1 MKKESRMSLFKK
13 SNKTGGFIDEIR
25 CDEPSYLIWKWHPL
39 GLQSEKN
46 NRENA
51 IRWGSSLRV
60 KEGEVAV
67 FVYKQKNGIFQDFIE
82 GPFDQRIQTANLPI
96 LSSIV
101 GLIYEGGTPFQA
113 EVYFINLAR
122 LIKVSFG
129 VPFFDVYDPRFP
141 DFSVPVAVRGTINFR
156 IADYREFIRL
166 HKLSTF
172 RLEDFQMQIRS
183 SINRYIKDIVANA
196 PAVHD
201 VPVIQL
207 ETKISQINDAVEY
220 DIIQRMKE
228 DFGVIVSSV
237 DIRTIEIDKSSDG
250 YAKLMA
256 ITQNATTAT
265 VKAQTAAEI
274 KNIQEKQRIDMEDY
288 GESLRIQRNEA
299 QYARHKQT
307 QSEHFASFQVEEQA
321 KVGIAGAEALGK
333 MNANGVGTVDFNGNG
348 FNPAAMAA
356 GLAVG
361 SAVGQNIVGTMHR
374 MMDGGN
380 QLNEMTPPPVPIL
393 MYYVVVDGKAMGPYN
408 IVVLKQMISSGTLTS
423 ESLVWT
429 SGMSQWVSAKNVGSL
444 TELFEN
450 DVPPIPQKN

>member
-1 MKKESRMSLFKK
+1 M
-13 SNKTGGFIDEIR
+13 GFFSSGKR
-25 CDEPSYLIWKWHPL
+25 GRGCCFC
-39 GLQSEKN
+39 LQT
-46 NRENA
+46 
-51 IRWGSSLRV
+51 
-60 KEGEVAV
+60 
-67 FVYKQKNGIFQDFIE
+67 KNGIFQDFIE

-122 LIKVSFG
+122 LIQVSFG

-256 ITQNATTAT
+256 ITQNVTTAT

>member
-1 MKKESRMSLFKK
+1 M
-13 SNKTGGFIDEIR
+13 
-25 CDEPSYLIWKWHPL
+25 
-39 GLQSEKN
+39 
-46 NRENA
+46 
-51 IRWGSSLRV
+51 
-60 KEGEVAV
+60 
-67 FVYKQKNGIFQDFIE
+67 
-82 GPFDQRIQTANLPI
+82 
-96 LSSIV
+96 
-101 GLIYEGGTPFQA
+101 
-113 EVYFINLAR
+113 AR
-122 LIKVSFG
+122 LIQVSFG

-256 ITQNATTAT
+256 ITQNVTTAT

>member
-1 MKKESRMSLFKK
+1 
-13 SNKTGGFIDEIR
+13 
-25 CDEPSYLIWKWHPL
+25 
-39 GLQSEKN
+39 
-46 NRENA
+46 
-51 IRWGSSLRV
+51 
-60 KEGEVAV
+60 
-67 FVYKQKNGIFQDFIE
+67 
-82 GPFDQRIQTANLPI
+82 
-96 LSSIV
+96 
-101 GLIYEGGTPFQA
+101 
-113 EVYFINLAR
+113 
-122 LIKVSFG
+122 
-129 VPFFDVYDPRFP
+129 
-141 DFSVPVAVRGTINFR
+141 
-156 IADYREFIRL
+156 
-166 HKLSTF
+166 
-172 RLEDFQMQIRS
+172 MQIRS

-256 ITQNATTAT
+256 ITQNVTTAT

-429 SGMSQWVSAKNVGSL
+429 FGMSQWVSAKNVGSL

-450 DVPPIPQKN
+450 DVPPIPQKKLKNRITFLTTPPSEKSDTLPQTLDKTFFHFRKKYLESRCWNSRYFSYAGFCSNRAASSLSAASCSTFFST

>member
-1 MKKESRMSLFKK
+1 M
-13 SNKTGGFIDEIR
+13 
-25 CDEPSYLIWKWHPL
+25 
-39 GLQSEKN
+39 
-46 NRENA
+46 
-51 IRWGSSLRV
+51 
-60 KEGEVAV
+60 
-67 FVYKQKNGIFQDFIE
+67 
-82 GPFDQRIQTANLPI
+82 
-96 LSSIV
+96 
-101 GLIYEGGTPFQA
+101 
-113 EVYFINLAR
+113 YFINLAR
-122 LIKVSFG
+122 LIQVSFG

-250 YAKLMA
+250 YTKLMA
-256 ITQNATTAT
+256 ITQNVTTAT

-348 FNPAAMAA
+348 FRAC
-356 GLAVG
+356 
-361 SAVGQNIVGTMHR
+361 
-374 MMDGGN
+374 
-380 QLNEMTPPPVPIL
+380 
-393 MYYVVVDGKAMGPYN
+393 
-408 IVVLKQMISSGTLTS
+408 
-423 ESLVWT
+423 
-429 SGMSQWVSAKNVGSL
+429 
-444 TELFEN
+444 
-450 DVPPIPQKN
+450 

>member
-1 MKKESRMSLFKK
+1 MSLFKK

-122 LIKVSFG
+122 LIQVSFG

-166 HKLSTF
+166 HKLST
-172 RLEDFQMQIRS
+172 
-183 SINRYIKDIVANA
+183 INRYIKDIVANA